1 MVTNWDTQNVFHHFI
16 YTTLLVAGNCDIW
29 KLQRGGHLDINTYYV
44 YYVCVRTQIHHV
56 KISLLLLEMLGNIF
70 CSVCRNCKPFAP
82 PRPACSTAVLQG
94 GNTPG
99 DGRSKLLRAR
109 KNNQIKQ

>member
-1 MVTNWDTQNVFHHFI
+1 MYI
-16 YTTLLVAGNCDIW
+16 M
-29 KLQRGGHLDINTYYV
+29 
-44 YYVCVRTQIHHV
+44 CVRTQIHHV

-94 GNTPG
+94 EIHPEMEGANYS
-99 DGRSKLLRAR
+99 GRGKIIKL
-109 KNNQIKQ
+109 NNRNASYYVNNNRGTFAVESFIKVATTHAGHSANISRP